1 MKLLSLA
8 TLITLALCA
17 SQSVRAQDEA
27 AVEAEAVEAEEV
39 DKFWSANIAFV
50 SDYRF
55 RGISQTQS
63 DPALQASVTFQLPGS
78 FYAGVWGS
86 TVDFPDLVDENGRPL
101 PVGASWEGDLTLG
114 WATEIID
121 GVGLDIALTRYLYPG
136 TDVQIAYSELIGKVS
151 AAGFTGVLGY
161 SNDVFNTDETGIYY
175 GLEYAH
181 DINADMG
188 LSAKATLG
196 YYDLDDAPGYG
207 GGITDYSIGIKKVM
221 SDSLGVSLTYVDTN
235 GALESSYGELN
246 DNQVVFSMDFSF

>member
-1 MKLLSLA
+1 MKFLSLA
-8 TLITLALCA
+8 TLIALALGA

-27 AVEAEAVEAEEV
+27 AVAEEA

-63 DPALQASVTFQLPGS
+63 DPALQASVTFQLPGN
-78 FYAGVWGS
+78 FYAGVWS
-86 TVDFPDLVDENGRPL
+86 SNVDFPDLVDENNRPL
-101 PVGASWEGDLTLG
+101 PIGANWEGDLTLG
-114 WATEIID
+114 WATEITD

-207 GGITDYSIGIKKVM
+207 NGITDYSIGIKKVM

-235 GALESSYGELN
+235 GALESAYGELN